1 MTEKLY
7 YIDSHMRDFGARVLE
22 CRELE
27 KGWAIILDRSAF
39 FPEGGGQLA
48 DTGVIG
54 SVRVRDV
61 QLEGDTIV
69 HYTDGPLPAGDT
81 VICRIDWEK
90 RLRRMQS
97 HSGEHI
103 VSGIVH
109 KLFGYDNVGFH
120 MGEFITIDFSG
131 ELSWEQLMQVE
142 KLANE
147 AVREN
152 VSVRCFFPSERE
164 LKNLEYRSKLE
175 LTEDVRL
182 VEIEDIDLCACC
194 APHVERTGEI
204 GIIKVIDSMRHR
216 GGVRVTLLF
225 GMDAV
230 EDYRRKQENAT
241 EISMALSVKRDDIAP
256 AVRKLLEEQ
265 QRQKERIA
273 RLSMTLAAA
282 KAEAVEKT
290 DGNICVFDNV
300 LDEVATRELVNLLA
314 PKCGGIAAVFHGDDE
329 SGYRYIIGS
338 RTVNLRAAGKKINAG
353 IKGKGGGSPEMIQ
366 GRAEEKAKTISK
378 YVNTLDVYTI

>member
-27 KGWAIILDRSAF
+27 KGWAVILDRSAF

-48 DTGVIG
+48 DTGIIG

-61 QLEGDTIV
+61 QLEGETIV
-69 HYTDGPLPAGDT
+69 HFTDRPLPAGDT
-81 VICRIDWEK
+81 VICRIDWEQ

-103 VSGIVH
+103 VSGLVH
-109 KLFGYDNVGFH
+109 KLFGFDNVGFH
-120 MGEFITIDFSG
+120 MGESMTIDFSG
-131 ELSWEQLMQVE
+131 ELDWQQLMRVE
-142 KLANE
+142 QLANE
-147 AVREN
+147 AVREDMP
-152 VSVRCFFPSERE
+152 VRCYFPDERE
-164 LKNLEYRSKLE
+164 LRSIEYRSKLE

-182 VEIEDIDLCACC
+182 VEIGDIDICACC

-204 GIIKVIDSMRHR
+204 GIIKIQDFMRHR
-216 GGVRVTLLF
+216 GGVRVSLVC
-225 GMDAV
+225 GMDAL
-230 EDYRRKQENAT
+230 EDYRRKQESAA
-241 EISMALSVKRDDIAP
+241 EISAALSVKRDEIAP
-256 AVRKLLEEQ
+256 AVRKILDEQ

-273 RLSMTLAAA
+273 ELSMALAAE
-282 KAEAVEKT
+282 KAAHVEET
-290 DGNICVFDNV
+290 EGNICVFDNV
-300 LDEVATRELVNLLA
+300 LDEVATRELVNLLV

-329 SGYRYIIGS
+329 NGYRYVMGS
-338 RTVNLRAAGKKINAG
+338 RSVNLRSAGREINVG

-366 GRAEEKAKTISK
+366 GRAEEKAAGIKEF
-378 YVNTLDVYTI
+378 VNTLHF

>member
-27 KGWAIILDRSAF
+27 KGWAVILDRSAF

-48 DTGVIG
+48 DTGIIG

-61 QLEGDTIV
+61 QLEGETIV
-69 HYTDGPLPAGDT
+69 HFTDRPLPAGDT
-81 VICRIDWEK
+81 VICRIDWEQ

-103 VSGIVH
+103 VSGLVH
-109 KLFGYDNVGFH
+109 KLFGFDNVGFH
-120 MGEFITIDFSG
+120 MGESMTIDFSG
-131 ELSWEQLMQVE
+131 ELDWQQLMRVE
-142 KLANE
+142 QLANE
-147 AVREN
+147 AVREDMP
-152 VSVRCFFPSERE
+152 VRCYFPDERE
-164 LKNLEYRSKLE
+164 LRSIEYRSKLE

-182 VEIEDIDLCACC
+182 VEIGDIDICACC

-204 GIIKVIDSMRHR
+204 GIIKIQDFMRHR
-216 GGVRVTLLF
+216 GGVRVSLVC
-225 GMDAV
+225 GMDAL
-230 EDYRRKQENAT
+230 EDYRRKQESAA
-241 EISMALSVKRDDIAP
+241 EISAALSVKRDEIAP
-256 AVRKLLEEQ
+256 AVRKILDEQ

-273 RLSMTLAAA
+273 ELSMALAAE
-282 KAEAVEKT
+282 KAAHVEET
-290 DGNICVFDNV
+290 EGNICVFDNV
-300 LDEVATRELVNLLA
+300 LDEVATRELVNLLV

-329 SGYRYIIGS
+329 NGYRYVMGS
-338 RTVNLRAAGKKINAG
+338 RSVNLRSAGREINAG

-366 GRAEEKAKTISK
+366 GRAEEKAAGIKGF
-378 YVNTLDVYTI
+378 VNTLHF

>member
-22 CRELE
+22 CRDQE

-39 FPEGGGQLA
+39 FPEGGGQPA
-48 DTGVIG
+48 DTGIIG

-69 HYTDGPLPAGDT
+69 HYTDRPLPAGET
-81 VICRIDWEK
+81 VICRIDWEQ

-103 VSGIVH
+103 VSGLVH
-109 KLFGYDNVGFH
+109 KFFGFDNVGFH
-120 MGEFITIDFSG
+120 MGDSITIDFNG

-142 KLANE
+142 TLANE

-152 VSVRCFFPSERE
+152 MPVRCYFPEERE
-164 LKNLEYRSKLE
+164 LKKIEYRSKLE

-182 VEIEDIDLCACC
+182 VEIEDIDICACC
-194 APHVERTGEI
+194 APHVQHTGEI
-204 GIIKVIDSMRHR
+204 GIIKIIDSMRHR
-216 GGVRVTLLF
+216 GGVRITLLF
-225 GMDAV
+225 GMDAL
-230 EDYRRKQENAT
+230 EDYRRKQENAAAV
-241 EISMALSVKRDDIAP
+241 SMALSVKRDDIAS
-256 AVRKLLEEQ
+256 AVKKVMEEQ

-273 RLSMTLAAA
+273 ELSMALAAA
-282 KAEAVEKT
+282 KAQAVEKT
-290 DGNICVFDNV
+290 KGNICVFDNV
-300 LDEVATRELVNLLA
+300 LDEVASRELVNLLVE
-314 PKCGGIAAVFHGDDE
+314 KCGGIAAVFNGDDE

-338 RTVNLRAAGKKINAG
+338 RHVNLRAAAREINAG
-353 IKGKGGGSPEMIQ
+353 INGKGGGSPEMIQ
-366 GRAEEKAKTISK
+366 GRAAEKAENILGF
-378 YVNTLDVYTI
+378 VNALDLE

>member
-27 KGWAIILDRSAF
+27 KGWAVILDRSAF

-48 DTGVIG
+48 DTGIIG

-61 QLEGDTIV
+61 QLEGETIV
-69 HYTDGPLPAGDT
+69 HFTDRPLPAGDT
-81 VICRIDWEK
+81 VICRIDWEQ

-103 VSGIVH
+103 VSGLVH
-109 KLFGYDNVGFH
+109 KLFGFDNVGFH
-120 MGEFITIDFSG
+120 MGESMTIDFSG
-131 ELSWEQLMQVE
+131 ELDWQQLMRVE
-142 KLANE
+142 QLANE
-147 AVREN
+147 AVREDMP
-152 VSVRCFFPSERE
+152 VRCYFPDERE
-164 LKNLEYRSKLE
+164 LRSIEYRSKLE

-182 VEIEDIDLCACC
+182 VEIGDIDICACC

-204 GIIKVIDSMRHR
+204 GIIKIQDFMRHR
-216 GGVRVTLLF
+216 GGVRVSLVC
-225 GMDAV
+225 GMDAL
-230 EDYRRKQENAT
+230 EDYRRKQESAA
-241 EISMALSVKRDDIAP
+241 EISAALSVKRDEIAP
-256 AVRKLLEEQ
+256 AVRKILDEQ

-273 RLSMTLAAA
+273 ELSMALAAE
-282 KAEAVEKT
+282 KAAHVEET
-290 DGNICVFDNV
+290 EGNICVFDNV
-300 LDEVATRELVNLLA
+300 LDEVATRELVNLLV

-329 SGYRYIIGS
+329 NGYRYVMGS
-338 RTVNLRAAGKKINAG
+338 RSVNLRSAGREINAG

-366 GRAEEKAKTISK
+366 GRAKEKAAGIKEF
-378 YVNTLDVYTI
+378 VNTLRI

>member
-48 DTGVIG
+48 DTGIIG

-61 QLEGDTIV
+61 QLEGETIV
-69 HYTDGPLPAGDT
+69 HFTDRPLPAGDT
-81 VICRIDWEK
+81 VICRIDWEQ

-103 VSGIVH
+103 VSGLVH
-109 KLFGYDNVGFH
+109 KHFGFDNVGFH
-120 MGEFITIDFSG
+120 MGESMTIDFSG
-131 ELSWEQLMQVE
+131 ELDWQQLMRVE
-142 KLANE
+142 QLANE
-147 AVREN
+147 AVREDMP
-152 VSVRCFFPSERE
+152 VRCYFPDERE
-164 LKNLEYRSKLE
+164 LKSIEYRSKLE

-182 VEIEDIDLCACC
+182 VEIGDIDICACC

-204 GIIKVIDSMRHR
+204 GIIKIQDFMRHR
-216 GGVRVTLLF
+216 GGVRVSLVC
-225 GMDAV
+225 GMDAL
-230 EDYRRKQENAT
+230 EDYRRKQESAAA
-241 EISMALSVKRDDIAP
+241 ISASLSVKRDEIAP
-256 AVRKLLEEQ
+256 AVRKILDEQ

-273 RLSMTLAAA
+273 ELSMALAAE
-282 KAEAVEKT
+282 KAAHVEET
-290 DGNICVFDNV
+290 EGNICVFDNV
-300 LDEVATRELVNLLA
+300 LDEVATRELVNLLV

-329 SGYRYIIGS
+329 NGYRYVVGS
-338 RTVNLRAAGKKINAG
+338 RSVNLRSAGKEINAG

-366 GRAEEKAKTISK
+366 GRAEEKASVIKGF
-378 YVNTLDVYTI
+378 VNTLHI

>member
-7 YIDSHMRDFGARVLE
+7 YADSHMLDFGARVLG

-39 FPEGGGQLA
+39 FPEGGGQPA
-48 DTGVIG
+48 DTGIIG

-61 QLEGDTIV
+61 QLEGETII
-69 HYTDGPLPAGDT
+69 HYTDRPLPAGET
-81 VICRIDWEK
+81 VVCRVDWEQ

-103 VSGIVH
+103 VSGLVH
-109 KLFGYDNVGFH
+109 KLFGFDNVGFH
-120 MGEFITIDFSG
+120 MGESITIDFNG

-142 KLANE
+142 TLANE

-152 VSVRCFFPSERE
+152 VPVRCFFPSERE

-194 APHVERTGEI
+194 APHVEHTGEV
-204 GIIKVIDSMRHR
+204 GVIKVIDSMRHR

-225 GMDAV
+225 GMDAL
-230 EDYRRKQENAT
+230 EDYRRKQENAAAV
-241 EISMALSVKRDDIAP
+241 SAALSVKRDEIAP
-256 AVRKLLEEQ
+256 AVRKLLDEQ

-273 RLSMTLAAA
+273 ELSMALAAA
-282 KAEAVEKT
+282 KAESVEKT
-290 DGNICVFDNV
+290 EGNICVFDNV
-300 LDEVATRELVNLLA
+300 LDEVATRELVNLLVE
-314 PKCGGIAAVFHGDDE
+314 KCGGIAAVFHGDDE
-329 SGYRYIIGS
+329 NGYRYVMGS
-338 RTVNLRAAGKKINAG
+338 RSVNLRAAGREINAG

-366 GRAEEKAKTISK
+366 GRAEEKAAGIIEF
-378 YVNTLDVYTI
+378 VNTLCV

>member
-27 KGWAIILDRSAF
+27 KGWAVILDRSAF

-48 DTGVIG
+48 DTGIIG

-61 QLEGDTIV
+61 QLEGETIV
-69 HYTDGPLPAGDT
+69 HFTDRPLPAGDT
-81 VICRIDWEK
+81 VICRIDWEQ

-103 VSGIVH
+103 VSGLVH
-109 KLFGYDNVGFH
+109 KLFGFDNVGFH
-120 MGEFITIDFSG
+120 MGESMTIDFSG
-131 ELSWEQLMQVE
+131 ELDWQQLMRVE
-142 KLANE
+142 QLANE
-147 AVREN
+147 AVREDMP
-152 VSVRCFFPSERE
+152 VRCYFPDERE
-164 LKNLEYRSKLE
+164 LRSIEYRSKLE

-182 VEIEDIDLCACC
+182 VEIGDIDICACC

-204 GIIKVIDSMRHR
+204 GIIKIQDFMRHR
-216 GGVRVTLLF
+216 GGVRVSLVC
-225 GMDAV
+225 GMDAL
-230 EDYRRKQENAT
+230 EDYRRKQESAA
-241 EISMALSVKRDDIAP
+241 EISAALSVKRDEIAP
-256 AVRKLLEEQ
+256 AVRKILDEQ

-273 RLSMTLAAA
+273 ELSMALAAE
-282 KAEAVEKT
+282 KAAHVEET
-290 DGNICVFDNV
+290 EGNICVFDNV
-300 LDEVATRELVNLLA
+300 LDEVATRELVNLLV

-329 SGYRYIIGS
+329 NGYRYVMGS
-338 RTVNLRAAGKKINAG
+338 RSVNLRSAGREINAG

-366 GRAEEKAKTISK
+366 GRAEEKAAGIKEF
-378 YVNTLDVYTI
+378 VNTLHF

>member
-27 KGWAIILDRSAF
+27 KGWAVILDRSAF

-48 DTGVIG
+48 DTGIIG

-61 QLEGDTIV
+61 QLEGETIV
-69 HYTDGPLPAGDT
+69 HFTDRPLPAGDT
-81 VICRIDWEK
+81 VICRIDWEQ

-103 VSGIVH
+103 VSGLVH
-109 KLFGYDNVGFH
+109 KLFGFDNVGFH
-120 MGEFITIDFSG
+120 MGESMTIDFSG
-131 ELSWEQLMQVE
+131 ELDWQQLMRVE
-142 KLANE
+142 QLANE
-147 AVREN
+147 AVREDMP
-152 VSVRCFFPSERE
+152 VRCYFPDERE
-164 LKNLEYRSKLE
+164 LRSIEYRSKLE

-182 VEIEDIDLCACC
+182 VEIGDIDICACC

-204 GIIKVIDSMRHR
+204 GIIKIQDFMRHR
-216 GGVRVTLLF
+216 GGVRVSLVC
-225 GMDAV
+225 GMDAL
-230 EDYRRKQENAT
+230 EDYRRKQESAA
-241 EISMALSVKRDDIAP
+241 EISAALSVKRDEIAP
-256 AVRKLLEEQ
+256 AVRKILDEQ

-273 RLSMTLAAA
+273 ELSMALAAE
-282 KAEAVEKT
+282 KAAHVEET
-290 DGNICVFDNV
+290 EGNICVFDNV
-300 LDEVATRELVNLLA
+300 LDEVATRELVNLLV

-329 SGYRYIIGS
+329 NGYRYVMGS
-338 RTVNLRAAGKKINAG
+338 RSVNLRSAGREINAG

-366 GRAEEKAKTISK
+366 GRAEEKAAGIKEF
-378 YVNTLDVYTI
+378 VNTLHI

>member
-27 KGWAIILDRSAF
+27 KGWAVILDRSAF

-48 DTGVIG
+48 DTGIIG

-61 QLEGDTIV
+61 QLEGETIV
-69 HYTDGPLPAGDT
+69 HFTDRPLPAGGT
-81 VICRIDWEK
+81 VICRIDWEQ

-103 VSGIVH
+103 VSGLVH
-109 KLFGYDNVGFH
+109 KLFGFDNVGFH
-120 MGEFITIDFSG
+120 MGESMTIDFSG
-131 ELSWEQLMQVE
+131 ELDWQQLMRVE
-142 KLANE
+142 QLANE
-147 AVREN
+147 AVREDMP
-152 VSVRCFFPSERE
+152 VRCYFPDERE
-164 LKNLEYRSKLE
+164 LRSIEYRSKLE

-182 VEIEDIDLCACC
+182 VEIGDIDICACC

-204 GIIKVIDSMRHR
+204 GIIKIQDFMRHR
-216 GGVRVTLLF
+216 GGVRVSLVC
-225 GMDAV
+225 GMDAL
-230 EDYRRKQENAT
+230 EDYRRKQESAA
-241 EISMALSVKRDDIAP
+241 EISAALSVKRDEIAP
-256 AVRKLLEEQ
+256 AVRKILDEQ

-273 RLSMTLAAA
+273 ELSMALAAE
-282 KAEAVEKT
+282 KAAHVEET
-290 DGNICVFDNV
+290 EGNICVFDNV
-300 LDEVATRELVNLLA
+300 LDEVATRELVNLLV

-329 SGYRYIIGS
+329 NGYRYVMGS
-338 RTVNLRAAGKKINAG
+338 RSVNLRSAGREINAG

-366 GRAEEKAKTISK
+366 GRAEEKSAGIKEF
-378 YVNTLDVYTI
+378 VNTLHF